1 MSILETDNMDGIAVS
16 PDGKKISLLIMDP
29 LEWNALSK
37 IKEKDHLELLMKK
50 LNVYA
55 YFLDHKQYQSRYPD
69 ADHEEAEIE
78 IHFRYKPGEKCLAM
92 LNGAGR
98 KLAEK
103 RTWLKVVVG

>member
-55 YFLDHKQYQSRYPD
+55 YFLDHKQYQNKYPN

-78 IHFRYKPGEKCLAM
+78 IHFRYKPSDKCLAM
-92 LNGAGR
+92 LNGVGK